1 MLKRQKPD
9 PTHFLDDDTAQ
20 ASLVKPAAAV
30 SRQQNQFDRS
40 LADSTIANYREE
52 EAPPDLDWPTRR
64 TVGSSLG
71 SALSLSDDTIIN
83 GQPQPQQL
91 DPTVRSSAE

>member
-1 MLKRQKPD
+1 MTQHKPK
-9 PTHFLDDDTAQ
+9 LGE
-20 ASLVKPAAAV
+20 ASSVI
-30 SRQQNQFDRS
+30 RQQNQFDRS
-40 LADSTIANYREE
+40 LADSTIANYREG
-52 EAPPDLDWPTRR
+52 APPDLDWPTRR

-91 DPTVRSSAE
+91 DPTVRSPAE